1 MSNKN
6 WLEILHWNEEHIE
19 DLKYTGYSYIR
30 QGKYEIALAFFEA
43 LMILE
48 PQETYNIQTI
58 GAIYL
63 QQNEPAKALEYFQKA
78 LKLTGN
84 HGPTLI
90 NLAKAFF
97 MLNNKEEGLRIAH
110 VLKTDNDATI
120 SNMAKALI
128 MAYS

>member
-1 MSNKN
+1 MSEKN
-6 WLEILHWNEEHIE
+6 WLKILNWDEEHLE

-48 PQETYNIQTI
+48 PKETYNIQTI

-63 QQNEPAKALEYFQKA
+63 QQNQPAKALEYFQIA